1 MDGRPTN
8 SERSVCLW
16 APAVAV
22 VGGGAT
28 RVRRNP
34 FHHLV
39 SCDDVDDVDAHTEGP
54 TEDADGRQEGR
65 IKE

>member
-22 VGGGAT
+22 VGGAT

-54 TEDADGRQEGR
+54 TDRRRTRTDGRKEG
-65 IKE
+65 